1 MIFVFLIGEPDEV
14 QSVENE
20 SYRVQ
25 GGGVPQSVELK
36 ENAAY
41 SSVLQTQS
49 APHSQSIAVK
59 DDVAYGTTTEETD
72 YEYF

>member
-1 MIFVFLIGEPDEV
+1 MKSRNSNDFCFSLGEPDEV

-25 GGGVPQSVELK
+25 GGGVSKSIELK

-49 APHSQSIAVK
+49 APSS
-59 DDVAYGTTTEETD
+59 
-72 YEYF
+72 

>member
-36 ENAAY
+36 DNAAY
-41 SSVLQTQS
+41 SSVLQS